1 MPVERTSIIAT
12 VNFKGGV
19 GKTTLTWLLAKCAS
33 QEDNV
38 LVIDADAQMS
48 LTTAVELAEE
58 TGQWVSNEFKEWFEQ
73 HREKKKAL
81 INAIEKFTDAS
92 GRFDFPI
99 DRYVVYKHAET
110 LWFIPATAELYW
122 MTLEVFSREQ
132 IKSFVPE
139 FL

>member
-1 MPVERTSIIAT
+1 MPVERTSIIAM

-110 LWFIPATAELYW
+110 L
-122 MTLEVFSREQ
+122 
-132 IKSFVPE
+132 
-139 FL
+139 

>member
-48 LTTAVELAEE
+48 LTTAIESAEE
-58 TGQWVSNEFKEWFEQ
+58 TGQWVSKDFKEWFE
-73 HREKKKAL
+73 HHKGKKKTL
-81 INAIEKFTDAS
+81 FDAIDKFTDAS
-92 GRFDFPI
+92 GKKDLCQ
-99 DRYVVYKHAET
+99 H
-110 LWFIPATAELYW
+110 
-122 MTLEVFSREQ
+122 FSENCQERLSYLLSD
-132 IKSFVPE
+132 IVSLIVLHL
-139 FL
+139 FLTFLIQS